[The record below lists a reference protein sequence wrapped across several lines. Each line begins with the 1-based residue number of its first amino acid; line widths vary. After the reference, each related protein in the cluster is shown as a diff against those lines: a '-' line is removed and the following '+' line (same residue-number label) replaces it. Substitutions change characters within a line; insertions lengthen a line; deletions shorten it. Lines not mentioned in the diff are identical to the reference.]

1 MLIKFI
7 YWLFVYYKV
16 YFMVYNTPKDEI
28 VRILK
33 KEGTSTRE
41 EIAKNLK
48 HKPNRAILMGYLRC
62 LSDLAIIKSK
72 NAGKAKIY
80 FMKRG
85 NDKWEYEKK

>member
-1 MLIKFI
+1 
-7 YWLFVYYKV
+7 
-16 YFMVYNTPKDEI
+16 MVYNTPKDEI

-85 NDKWEYEKK
+85 NDK